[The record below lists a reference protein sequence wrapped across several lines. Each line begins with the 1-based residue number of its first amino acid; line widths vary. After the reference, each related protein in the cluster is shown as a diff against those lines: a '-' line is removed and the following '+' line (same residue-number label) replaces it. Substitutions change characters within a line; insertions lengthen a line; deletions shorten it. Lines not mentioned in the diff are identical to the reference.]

1 MVCVLSLTKGCWEE
15 DFILKEL
22 LPANLEVFYYADP
35 QKVEVPSED
44 YVLIFSIGGANIHH
58 LQELCIKKHPKIIFM
73 ISDEFGVN
81 PEFNELS
88 KYTTLFVRQYYH
100 KHYPVFEN
108 IVYMPLGYMKGMLP
122 CNSTELKV
130 KPINERQFR
139 WSFVGTIR
147 QNREKMIK
155 KLRNSGM
162 VPYFLMN
169 GISPS
174 EMFEIYSNSIFVP
187 NDRGHTNLDCLRL
200 YEASLC
206 GAIPIVV
213 GNIEEIKHTFFQE
226 ECPPWIFAKS
236 WDKAVEVCY
245 RLLKNPIELQKRQ
258 NTVLYWWSK
267 RVEKLRRTLN
277 EKCFS
282 NLS

>member
-1 MVCVLSLTKGCWEE
+1 MVNVLSLAKGCWEE

-22 LPANLEVFYYADP
+22 LPANLEVFYYDDP

-44 YVLIFSIGGANIHH
+44 YVLIFSVGGANTHH
-58 LQELCIKKHPKIIFM
+58 LQELCIKKEPKIIFM

-88 KYTTLFVRQYYH
+88 KYTTLLVRQYYH
-100 KHYPVFEN
+100 SRYPVYEN
-108 IVYMPLGYMKGMLP
+108 IVYMPLGYMKGMLA
-122 CNSTELKV
+122 CKSTELKV

-147 QNREKMIK
+147 ENREKMIK

-174 EMFEIYSNSIFVP
+174 KMFEIYSNSIFVP
-187 NDRGHTNLDCLRL
+187 NDRGHINLDCLRL

-245 RLLKNPIELQKRQ
+245 RLLNNPIELQKRQ
-258 NTVLYWWSK
+258 NTVLYWWST